1 MTIPPG
7 YNLIQGDGNWFVTQN
22 NFISSWSWQWWFNSL
37 KERQGA
43 FQGKEIVQHSL
54 ITDDSLQKG
63 QLSPFGTK
71 LPSGTGRAFP
81 KSRNESWLLVPEKT
95 ASVPSESHGT
105 LTIEKTT
112 NVLLKRVYKYQCWGD
127 VMLFLCVRTTSQ
139 FNALFRSLNNIWLG
153 KFAVQISSD
162 LEGGFLALAFH
173 SDWMLLQRC
182 CRK

>member
-1 MTIPPG
+1 M
-7 YNLIQGDGNWFVTQN
+7 
-22 NFISSWSWQWWFNSL
+22 
-37 KERQGA
+37 
-43 FQGKEIVQHSL
+43 
-54 ITDDSLQKG
+54 
-63 QLSPFGTK
+63 
-71 LPSGTGRAFP
+71 
-81 KSRNESWLLVPEKT
+81 LVPEKT
-95 ASVPSESHGT
+95 ASVPSESHDT

-173 SDWMLLQRC
+173 SD
-182 CRK
+182 